1 MAFPAFLAPLA
12 ALFGGGAAAAAAPI
26 AAAAAPI
33 AAAGTAAAL
42 APAAAGGLTALAPTA
57 AAALKGGAALKAV
70 AAPAAAAAAAPAATA
85 GGGIMGML
93 GLGAPVKAAPAGAGL
108 AGNLAGA
115 DVLAKKAGMDAAIQ
129 AKAAAAQ
136 SSLFTPKNMMRFGK
150 AAMNQGSA
158 PAAPAP
164 MNPEVQRGN
173 RQQSGGIMGTLPQQS
188 AESPGMK
195 LFSGSPQMNPMTPQ
209 MNPMMPMPM
218 SQVNFREGGY
228 IEGPGTGRSDS
239 IPATIY
245 QDGRPVQEARLSD
258 GEFVMTENAVRG
270 AGDGDRAEGAARL
283 YRMMREFEKGGRV
296 HGRA

>member
-1 MAFPAFLAPLA
+1 
-12 ALFGGGAAAAAAPI
+12 
-26 AAAAAPI
+26 
-33 AAAGTAAAL
+33 
-42 APAAAGGLTALAPTA
+42 
-57 AAALKGGAALKAV
+57 
-70 AAPAAAAAAAPAATA
+70 
-85 GGGIMGML
+85 MGML
-93 GLGAPVKAAPAGAGL
+93 GLGAPVKAAPAGVGL

-136 SSLFTPKNMMRFGK
+136 SSLFTPKNMMRIGK

-195 LFSGSPQMNPMTPQ
+195 LFSGSPQMSPMTPQ

-270 AGDGDRAEGAARL
+270 AGNGDRAEGAARL

>member
-1 MAFPAFLAPLA
+1 MAFPAFLAPLVT
-12 ALFGGGAAAAAAPI
+12 LFGGGAAAAAAPV
-26 AAAAAPI
+26 

-70 AAPAAAAAAAPAATA
+70 AAPAAAAAAAAAPAATA

-93 GLGAPVKAAPAGAGL
+93 GLGAPVKAAPAGVGL

-136 SSLFTPKNMMRFGK
+136 SSLFTPKNMMRIGK
-150 AAMNQGSA
+150 AAMNQGQA

-195 LFSGSPQMNPMTPQ
+195 LFSGSPKMSPQ
-209 MNPMMPMPM
+209 MNPKPPMPM
-218 SQVNFREGGY
+218 SQVKLREGGY

-270 AGDGDRAEGAARL
+270 AGNGDRAEGAARL